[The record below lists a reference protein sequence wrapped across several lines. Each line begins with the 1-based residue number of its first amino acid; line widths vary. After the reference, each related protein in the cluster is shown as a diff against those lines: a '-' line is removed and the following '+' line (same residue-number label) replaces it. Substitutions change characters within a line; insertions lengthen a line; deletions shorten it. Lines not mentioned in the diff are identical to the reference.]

1 MHTGRIDMAVARISA
16 RAAALPRHSLA
27 GRSRAAALTGLLVV
41 ASALCAQSA
50 SAAVTLPDGRAWEM
64 VSPAEKA
71 GASVNPL
78 GFGFGAPLGGLIVAA
93 GDGGSVTYVAN
104 GPVTSEPEGNR
115 AIEGNQVL
123 SRRGAGGWSSK
134 DIVTP
139 HEKGEGL
146 LSGTAQ
152 EYQLFS
158 PDLSLALVAP
168 FGWEN
173 PLQEPP
179 LVPGRTSEE
188 RGLYLRHDAT
198 CGDPSTCFEPVVTSE
213 NNTVGTPFGGQL
225 EFRGA
230 SADLSH
236 VVFKAPVALA
246 PKAPAQG
253 GLYERNAGVPALEQ
267 LQFVSLLPAKATGK
281 PKAAFDAQLGND
293 VQGVSA
299 AARNAVSSGGT
310 RVFWSGLK
318 TEASE
323 VRNLY
328 MRDTSSG
335 RTIRIDAEEGV
346 KPKVGK
352 AEVHFQIASTDGSR
366 VFFTDTGG
374 LTADSLLKGAEGGPA
389 DLYVC
394 EVEAAG
400 EAESCPSGK
409 LTDLTG
415 PEHGFT
421 GPGDVVGAVLGAS
434 DDGSTIYFVADGAQ
448 AGGTTGTCPNP
459 NSELEAAPED
469 SCTLYMAHNAGAGWE
484 DPKPILSLSARDA
497 PDWAAAGER
506 LSNLTSRVSSEGRY
520 VAFMSER
527 PLTGYD
533 NRDASPA
540 AHEALDEEVFL
551 LDSSKPG
558 LTGLV
563 CASCNPNPAQRPT
576 GVFDTENAGEG
587 AGLIVDPFAVV
598 WNERWLAGSI
608 PPWTALS
615 TVDAPYQSRYLLD
628 EGRLYFNSADALVAA
643 DVNKRSEQIPGESEP
658 AQVGVEDVY
667 QYEPE
672 GLGSCASGVGGC
684 VSLLS
689 SGTSEHESAFLDA
702 SSSGNDVFFLTSQS
716 LVSTDIDSVNDVYDA
731 RVCSAGSPCITPP
744 PPAATPCDEVNVP
757 CRAPGGGGV
766 PGFGSAGSETP
777 LGAPAVAKQQTLP
790 SKTVVKPTPK
800 PLTRAQKLKRALA
813 ACRKAHKHARA
824 KRASCER
831 QAHHRYGAKKAAK
844 HKGAKK

>member
-1 MHTGRIDMAVARISA
+1 
-16 RAAALPRHSLA
+16 
-27 GRSRAAALTGLLVV
+27 
-41 ASALCAQSA
+41 
-50 SAAVTLPDGRAWEM
+50 M
-64 VSPAEKA
+64 VSPAEKGGAAVYPIGA
-71 GASVNPL
+71 GIGGL
-78 GFGFGAPLGGLIVAA
+78 LGGLIVAA
-93 GDGGSVTYVAN
+93 GDGNSVTYVAN

-123 SRRGAGGWSSK
+123 SRRGPGGWSSK

-146 LSGTAQ
+146 NAGTPQ
-152 EYQLFS
+152 EYQFFS
-158 PDLSLALVAP
+158 SDLSLALVAP
-168 FGWEN
+168 FGFEN

-198 CGDPSTCFEPVVTSE
+198 CESDPTTCYEPVVTSD
-213 NNTVGTPFGGQL
+213 NDTAGTPFGGQL
-225 EFRGA
+225 EFRAA

-236 VVFKAPVALA
+236 VVFKAPVALT
-246 PKAPAQG
+246 PNAPAEG

-267 LQFVSLLPAKATGK
+267 LKFVSSLPAKTGK
-281 PKAAFDAQLGND
+281 PKGAFEPQPGNG
-293 VQGVSA
+293 VEGVSE
-299 AARNAVSSGGT
+299 AARNAISTDGR
-310 RVFWSGLK
+310 RVFFSGSK
-318 TEASE
+318 SEATFE
-323 VRNLY
+323 LRNLY

-335 RTIRIDAEEGV
+335 RTMRIDAQEGL
-346 KPKVGK
+346 KPKGAK
-352 AEVHFQIASTDGSR
+352 AQSHFQIASTDGSR

-394 EVEAAG
+394 EVEGAG
-400 EAESCPSGK
+400 EAESCPAGK

-415 PEHGFT
+415 PEHGFI
-421 GPGDVVGAVLGAS
+421 GPGDVVGAVLGIS
-434 DDGSTIYFVADGAQ
+434 DDGSTIYFAANGAQ

-459 NSELEAAPED
+459 NSESETTTGAD
-469 SCTLYMAHNAGAGWE
+469 SCTLYMAHHAGAGWE
-484 DPKPILSLSARDA
+484 NPKPILSLSAEDL
-497 PDWAAAGER
+497 PDWAGGGER
-506 LSNLTSRVSSEGRY
+506 LSNLTSRVSSDGRY

-540 AHEALDEEVFL
+540 AHEARDEEVFL
-551 LDSSKPG
+551 YDSSKPG

-563 CASCNPNPAQRPT
+563 CASCNPNPAHRPT
-576 GVFDTENAGEG
+576 GVFDTEKSGEG
-587 AGLIVDPFAVV
+587 EGLLVDPTSRV
-598 WNERWLAGSI
+598 WKERWLAGSI
-608 PPWTALS
+608 PPWTAVNS
-615 TVDAPYQSRYLLD
+615 VDAPYQSRYLLD

-643 DVNKRSEQIPGESEP
+643 DVNKRSEQIPEESEP

-672 GLGSCASGVGGC
+672 GLGSCASGAGGC

-689 SGTSEHESAFLDA
+689 SGTSEQESAFLDA
-702 SSSGNDVFFLTSQS
+702 SASGNDVFFLTSQS
-716 LVSTDIDSVNDVYDA
+716 LVSSDIDSVADVYDA

-744 PPAATPCDEVNVP
+744 PPAAKPCSDEAS
-757 CRAPGGGGV
+757 CRTSGGGGA
-766 PGFGSAGSETP
+766 PGFGSAGSEKQ
-777 LGAPAVAKQQTLP
+777 LGPPILAKQQTLP

-813 ACRKAHKHARA
+813 ACRKAHKHAKA

-831 QAHHRYGAKKAAK
+831 QARHRYGAKKAK